1 MLIMG
6 WLSCDQSG
14 GPIKQNRHPSH
25 FVPGRQAKY
34 TAVINITLILSD
46 RALQRPVT
54 SLAWVPRSTIGTLK
68 GLSSSS
74 SSSLLIFC
82 SVMRLSHQLQVWH
95 QWHFFFF
102 CPPLHIKVGLL
113 QHIKQG
119 TTILG
124 FSPLEWVWVKK
135 CSDTGLQFH
144 MGVFTLIVAEQM
156 LQSLVMYMS
165 TFLFSFFF
173 AHHLDKWTHNHK
185 SMTVDN
191 CFGVLFLQL
200 RNKWNKLIAAKN
212 FVFFFSSLQYRR

>member
-1 MLIMG
+1 MLITG

-46 RALQRPVT
+46 QALQRVVT
-54 SLAWVPRSTIGTLK
+54 SLAWVSCSTIGTLK

-74 SSSLLIFC
+74 SSSLLIF
-82 SVMRLSHQLQVWH
+82 SSAMRLSHQLKVWH
-95 QWHFFFF
+95 QWHFFF
-102 CPPLHIKVGLL
+102 CPRFHIKVGLL
-113 QHIKQG
+113 QHIQHG
-119 TTILG
+119 PTILG

-144 MGVFTLIVAEQM
+144 MGVFTLIIAEQM
-156 LQSLVMYMS
+156 LQSLVLYTL
-165 TFLFSFFF
+165 TFFFFF
-173 AHHLDKWTHNHK
+173 AHHFDKWTHDHK

-191 CFGVLFLQL
+191 CFGVLFY
-200 RNKWNKLIAAKN
+200 NWEINEIN
-212 FVFFFSSLQYRR
+212 

>member
-74 SSSLLIFC
+74 LLIFC

-95 QWHFFFF
+95 QWHFFF

-113 QHIKQG
+113 QHIKHG
-119 TTILG
+119 PTILG

-135 CSDTGLQFH
+135 VLWHWVTISYGCVHFNRCRANATELSYVHVD
-144 MGVFTLIVAEQM
+144 
-156 LQSLVMYMS
+156 
-165 TFLFSFFF
+165 FSFFF
-173 AHHLDKWTHNHK
+173 
-185 SMTVDN
+185 
-191 CFGVLFLQL
+191 L
-200 RNKWNKLIAAKN
+200 RTTLTNEHTTTKVWLLTTALGFYFTIEK
-212 FVFFFSSLQYRR
+212 